1 VSTHHCCIVIFV
13 TFYSTS
19 TTVIILQINCECYF
33 AHFIIIWILFI
44 TQFSS
49 RRAPN
54 SKKSL

>member
-19 TTVIILQINCECYF
+19 ATVIILQINCECYF

-44 TQFSS
+44 T
-49 RRAPN
+49 
-54 SKKSL
+54 